1 MEFTMRGKLLFVTG
15 ALAGYVL
22 GARAGRQRYE
32 QIKSAANTLWN
43 TKPVQRRVSEV
54 RDFALEAVGDA
65 PVAVFDTVKK
75 LVGSATAKRNGSA
88 RISSPTVVSTE
99 QATAPE
105 RAFGSD

>member
-1 MEFTMRGKLLFVTG
+1 MRGKLLFITG
-15 ALAGYVL
+15 GLAGYVL

-32 QIKSAANTLWN
+32 QIRAAANDLWN

-54 RDFALEAVGDA
+54 RDFALDAVGDVPA
-65 PVAVFDTVKK
+65 AVVNTVKK
-75 LVGSATAKRNGSA
+75 LISSAAAGTKRNESA